1 MRVVYQ
7 WTQAE
12 WNEAM
17 RLAMERQRRRG
28 GIPGMT
34 YAVILIPVIGA
45 SLSGLLNLRREG
57 KLAEAGIVLPLLLA
71 LAALCATLLIAGML
85 WARQRRQAAASPVPT
100 GDCEAILQE
109 NGWCF
114 RVTAFGNANVRT
126 TIGGVRS
133 GIDLADQVEISL
145 SPWTSLTG
153 TRRGNR
159 VVVFLHEE
167 GFSALPIRCLT
178 EDQAGHM
185 QRLITRKLRPQTE
198 RSLSAR

>member
-17 RLAMERQRRRG
+17 RLATERQRGRG
-28 GIPGMT
+28 GIPGTT
-34 YAVILIPVIGA
+34 YAVILVPLVGA
-45 SLSGLLNLRREG
+45 ALSGLLNLRHKG
-57 KLAEAGIVLPLLLA
+57 AWTGAGIVVQLLLG
-71 LAALCATLLIAGML
+71 LAALCAILWIVGMI
-85 WARQRRQAAASPVPT
+85 WKRQRRRATATPLPT
-100 GDCEAILQE
+100 GECEALLQE
-109 NGWCF
+109 SGWCF
-114 RVTAFGNANVRT
+114 RAPSHEDAVTEAA
-126 TIGGVRS
+126 S
-133 GIDLADQVEISL
+133 GIHLNAQAEYSL

-159 VVVFLHEE
+159 AIVFLHEG

-185 QRLITRKLRPQTE
+185 QRLITRKLRPQTT
-198 RSLSAR
+198 RPSSAQ